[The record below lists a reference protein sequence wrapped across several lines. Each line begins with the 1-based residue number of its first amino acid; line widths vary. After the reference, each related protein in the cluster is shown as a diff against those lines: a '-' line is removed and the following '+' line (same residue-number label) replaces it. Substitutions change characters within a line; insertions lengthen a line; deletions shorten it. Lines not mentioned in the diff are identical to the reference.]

1 MTFIEKKS
9 YDENIVIN
17 PFGKTFDNVDLE
29 LLFGAVKS
37 KTLLENSS
45 KYQDEKNLSLKMSP
59 ISSFG

>member
-17 PFGKTFDNVDLE
+17 PFGRTFDNVDPE

-45 KYQDEKNLSLKMSP
+45 
-59 ISSFG
+59 